1 MEEQNKEI
9 EEQENKNASEDSRQN
24 MQPIPT
30 RSVILWVLAGGY
42 LLYSGY
48 TLCKNV
54 LDGVEGGSW
63 GFMAAGII
71 FAVVGIGMVIIG
83 GKGLLRNEKEKKE
96 AEAAQKAGV
105 SEKAIPET
113 SEVKTAEPAKKM
125 SIADRANL
133 VNKVN
138 EEENSS
144 EEKQD

>member
-54 LDGVEGGSW
+54 LDGVEGSSW
-63 GFMAAGII
+63 GFFVAGAI
-71 FAVVGIGMVIIG
+71 FIVLGAVLVFM
-83 GKGLLRNEKEKKE
+83 GLKNYNDKIKAERE
-96 AEAAQKAGV
+96 AEEAAEA
-105 SEKAIPET
+105 SEENDTLAADNTVEKMET
-113 SEVKTAEPAKKM
+113 SEK
-125 SIADRANL
+125 
-133 VNKVN
+133 NKIN
-138 EEENSS
+138 H
-144 EEKQD
+144 

>member
-1 MEEQNKEI
+1 MEEPKNEEITEEVKKE
-9 EEQENKNASEDSRQN
+9 EEQ
-24 MQPIPT
+24 QPMGLPM
-30 RSVILWVLAGGY
+30 RSCILMTLAGLYLTYTGY
-42 LLYSGY
+42 R
-48 TLCKNV
+48 LCKNV

-105 SEKAIPET
+105 SDKAIPET

>member
-54 LDGVEGGSW
+54 LDGVEGSSW
-63 GFMAAGII
+63 GFFVAGAI
-71 FAVVGIGMVIIG
+71 FIVLGAVLVFM
-83 GKGLLRNEKEKKE
+83 GLKNYNDKIKAERE
-96 AEAAQKAGV
+96 AEEAAEA
-105 SEKAIPET
+105 SEENDALAADNTVEKMET
-113 SEVKTAEPAKKM
+113 SEK
-125 SIADRANL
+125 
-133 VNKVN
+133 NKIN
-138 EEENSS
+138 H
-144 EEKQD
+144 

>member
-54 LDGVEGGSW
+54 LDGVEGSSW
-63 GFMAAGII
+63 GFFVAGAIVI
-71 FAVVGIGMVIIG
+71 VLGAVLVFM
-83 GKGLLRNEKEKKE
+83 GLKNYNDKIKAERE
-96 AEAAQKAGV
+96 AEEAAEA
-105 SEKAIPET
+105 SEENDALAADNTVEKMET
-113 SEVKTAEPAKKM
+113 SEK
-125 SIADRANL
+125 
-133 VNKVN
+133 NKIN
-138 EEENSS
+138 H
-144 EEKQD
+144 